1 MECQHFIVDF
11 FSCTC
16 GFSSVHKGA
25 KTVAN
30 LHVILKGGAG
40 KYREHLTVISIPATC
55 SFSRQ
60 TLSKRRIREID
71 EITGNIYPNTP
82 GWLQACLERVPVATK
97 RPDQVFRYVSQTPG
111 LC

>member
-1 MECQHFIVDF
+1 MECEHFILDF

-16 GFSSVHKGA
+16 GFSSVHKRA

-30 LHVILKGGAG
+30 LHVILRGGEI
-40 KYREHLTVISIPATC
+40 YQEHLTVISIQATC

-60 TLSKRRIREID
+60 TLSKRKISEID
-71 EITGNIYPNTP
+71 EITGNIYANAP
-82 GWLQACLERVPVATK
+82 GWLQACLEKIPVATK
-97 RPDQVFRYVSQTPG
+97 CPDQVFRYVSQTPG

>member
-1 MECQHFIVDF
+1 MECEHFILDF

-30 LHVILKGGAG
+30 LHVILRGGEI
-40 KYREHLTVISIPATC
+40 YQEHLTVISIQATR

-60 TLSKRRIREID
+60 SK
-71 EITGNIYPNTP
+71 
-82 GWLQACLERVPVATK
+82 
-97 RPDQVFRYVSQTPG
+97 
-111 LC
+111 